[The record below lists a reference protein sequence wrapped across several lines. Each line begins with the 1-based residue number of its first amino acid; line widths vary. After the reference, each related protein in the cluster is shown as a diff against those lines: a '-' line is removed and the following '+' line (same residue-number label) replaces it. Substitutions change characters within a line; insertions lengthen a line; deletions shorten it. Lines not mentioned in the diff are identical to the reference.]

1 HLPVKAEAS
10 RQPHLQGRAVVIAD
24 AQGSPRRT
32 VLDASP
38 QATGVSPGMPLAEA
52 ISLCPQATL
61 VEPDPL
67 FYRRTFDGVLDT
79 VETLGT
85 DVDESAPGLAYIGL
99 TGLDRLHGGRARLIE
114 ALLHAVPEHLAP
126 RLGVGGSK
134 FASYVA
140 AGIAAPG
147 ASHEIASDLRTAFAP
162 LPVDVLPVPW
172 ETALRLREF
181 GFSSLGQ
188 IAALPAGP
196 LQAQFGRTGKL
207 IWELANGIDPR
218 PLVPRRHEQHVEE
231 WLSFPVPTA
240 TIGAIT
246 TATEGLL
253 ARAFAQPAM
262 RGRFARTCILEAT
275 VFRAPPWHK
284 RMVFTQPVGDP
295 HKAAGLVKHT
305 LEGHPPPGPL
315 EELRLTLSGLTG
327 DAGRQESLFNEVR
340 RQENLKEAL
349 RQLRARLGMQPPL
362 FQVRE
367 VEPWS
372 RLPERRQALVP
383 YAP

>member
-1 HLPVKAEAS
+1 
-10 RQPHLQGRAVVIAD
+10 
-24 AQGSPRRT
+24 

-38 QATGVSPGMPLAEA
+38 QAKGVVAGMPLAEA
-52 ISLCPQATL
+52 LSLCPQAAL

-67 FYRRTFDGVLDT
+67 FYRRIFDGVLDAIESLALD
-79 VETLGT
+79 VEE
-85 DVDESAPGLAYIGL
+85 VSPGLAYVGL
-99 TGLDRLHGGRARLIE
+99 TGVERLLGGRDALVT
-114 ALLHAVPEHLAP
+114 ALLNAVPEHLAP
-126 RLGVGGSK
+126 RMGIGGSK

-140 AGIAAPG
+140 ACIEGDSAQ
-147 ASHEIASDLRTAFAP
+147 
-162 LPVDVLPVPW
+162 LPVDILPVPW
-172 ETALRLREF
+172 QTTERLRNF
-181 GFSSLGQ
+181 GFSTLGQ
-188 IAALPAGP
+188 IAALPVGP
-196 LQAQFGRTGKL
+196 LQAQFGPTGRL
-207 IWELANGIDPR
+207 IWELSQGIDPR

-253 ARAFAQPAM
+253 ARAFAQTVM
-262 RGRFARTCILEAT
+262 RGRFARICTLEAT

-284 RMVFTQPVGDP
+284 RMVFTQAVGDP

-305 LEGHPPPGPL
+305 LEGHPPSGPL
-315 EELRLTLSGLTG
+315 EEILLTLSGLTG

-340 RQENLKEAL
+340 KQENLKETL

-362 FQVRE
+362 FHVRE